1 MQDIAKRYVS
11 VASNSVKS
19 YFYRNCGED
28 GCDMLDKEHS
38 RVDPLLKL
46 YPGAPMM
53 LVHNKDVPCGQAN
66 GSRVLLLTVQ
76 VRVGEH
82 PFIIDLSGTNIR
94 AYYASQILSLTVRH
108 EINDIT
114 PETFEVACKTF
125 AFCATIT
132 LDDQKQS
139 VLMKGNQFPL
149 ISNSATTGHKLQGC
163 TLLELAIFE
172 QFYGQNWMYVFLSL
186 VRTMKGLYL
195 AVPLSED
202 LSKYAMPDKMKE
214 MIAGFQRRLG
224 LLIYSETDYL
234 NYL

>member
-1 MQDIAKRYVS
+1 
-11 VASNSVKS
+11 
-19 YFYRNCGED
+19 
-28 GCDMLDKEHS
+28 MLDKEHA

-66 GSRVLLLTVQ
+66 GSRVRLLTVQ

-82 PFIIDLSGTNIR
+82 PFIIDLSGTRIR

-114 PETFEVACKTF
+114 PEIFEVACKDFTF
-125 AFCATIT
+125 RATIS
-132 LDDQKQS
+132 LDDQKRS
-139 VLMKGNQFPL
+139 VMMKGKQFPL

-172 QFYGQNWMYVFLSL
+172 HFYGQNWMYVVLSR
-186 VRTMKGLYL
+186 VRTMKGLFL

-202 LSKYAMPDKMKE
+202 LAKYAMPDKMKE
-214 MIAGFQRRLG
+214 MIAGFQQRLG
-224 LLIYSETDYL
+224 LVIYSETEYH
-234 NYL
+234 NHS